1 MENSGLE
8 NFLLIATKPDNI
20 PIGTMLIFVGWVFW
34 IAIKQ
39 MIANDKWIK
48 QGKKEK
54 IQVLKTFY

>member
-20 PIGTMLIFVGWVFW
+20 PIGTMLIFVALVFW
-34 IAIKQ
+34 IAVKQ

-54 IQVLKTFY
+54 VWDEMIK

>member
-20 PIGTMLIFVGWVFW
+20 PIRSMLIFVGFVFW
-34 IAIKQ
+34 VAIKQ

-54 IQVLKTFY
+54 VWDEMIK

>member
-20 PIGTMLIFVGWVFW
+20 PIGTTLIFVGWVFW
-34 IAIKQ
+34 VAVKQ

-54 IQVLKTFY
+54 IWDEMIK